1 MNNAPLVSI
10 IVNCFNGEKYL
21 SEAINSILSQTYNYW
36 EVIFWDNKST
46 DRSSYIFKRYKDNRL
61 RYYLSEKH
69 SNLSQARVCAI
80 EKSKGDLIS
89 FLDVDDYWDEN
100 FLKEQVSLFN
110 DINVKFSCSNFF
122 IVDEKRKTKRVFR
135 RYMPQGNVVDALL
148 CEHSVGILTLM
159 IRRDAYFYV
168 GGFDSN
174 YHIIGDFDLV
184 MKLARYGVLASNNRP
199 LAYLRKHTS
208 NESLIKADLT
218 IKELKYWYTR
228 NNKFYNV
235 NHSNSWNKYKYR
247 LAYEEVSYE
256 INSGSV
262 TLFEI
267 IKLFQTQ
274 TISNITKLIIKQV
287 LRKIK

>member
-69 SNLSQARVCAI
+69 SNLSQARACAI

-110 DINVKFSCSNFF
+110 DINVKFSCSNLF

-148 CEHSVGILTLM
+148 CEHFVGILTLM

-218 IKELKYWYTR
+218 IKELKHWYTR
-228 NNKFYNV
+228 NKKFYNV
-235 NHSNSWNKYKYR
+235 NNSNSLNKYKYD
-247 LAYEEVSYE
+247 LAYKEVSYE

-274 TISNITKLIIKQV
+274 TISNITRLIIKQV

>member
-21 SEAINSILSQTYNYW
+21 SEAINSILSQTYNNW

-122 IVDEKRKTKRVFR
+122 IVDDKRKTRRVYR
-135 RYMPQGNVVDALL
+135 RYMPKGNVVDSLL
-148 CEHSVGILTLM
+148 CEYFVGLLTLM

-218 IKELKYWYTR
+218 IKELKHWYTR
-228 NNKFYNV
+228 NKKFYNV
-235 NHSNSWNKYKYR
+235 NNSNSLNKYKYD
-247 LAYEEVSYE
+247 LAYKEVSYE

>member
-122 IVDEKRKTKRVFR
+122 IVDDKRKTKRVFR
-135 RYMPQGNVVDALL
+135 RYMPQGNVVDSLL
-148 CEHSVGILTLM
+148 CEYFVGLLTLM

-218 IKELKYWYTR
+218 IKELKHWYTR

>member
-100 FLKEQVSLFN
+100 FLNEQVSLFN
-110 DINVKFSCSNFF
+110 DINVKFSCSNLF

-135 RYMPQGNVVDALL
+135 RYLPQGNVVDALL
-148 CEHSVGILTLM
+148 CEHFVGILTLM

-199 LAYLRKHTS
+199 LAYHRKHTS

-218 IKELKYWYTR
+218 IKELKHWYTR

-235 NHSNSWNKYKYR
+235 NNSNSWNKYKYR

>member
-1 MNNAPLVSI
+1 MNNTPLVSI

-21 SEAINSILSQTYNYW
+21 SEAINSILSQTYNNW

-122 IVDEKRKTKRVFR
+122 IVDDKR
-135 RYMPQGNVVDALL
+135 
-148 CEHSVGILTLM
+148 
-159 IRRDAYFYV
+159 
-168 GGFDSN
+168 
-174 YHIIGDFDLV
+174 
-184 MKLARYGVLASNNRP
+184 
-199 LAYLRKHTS
+199 
-208 NESLIKADLT
+208 
-218 IKELKYWYTR
+218 
-228 NNKFYNV
+228 
-235 NHSNSWNKYKYR
+235 
-247 LAYEEVSYE
+247 
-256 INSGSV
+256 
-262 TLFEI
+262 
-267 IKLFQTQ
+267 
-274 TISNITKLIIKQV
+274 
-287 LRKIK
+287 

>member
-1 MNNAPLVSI
+1 MLGTTYYHQTI
-10 IVNCFNGEKYL
+10 RKYV
-21 SEAINSILSQTYNYW
+21 AVFGT
-36 EVIFWDNKST
+36 
-46 DRSSYIFKRYKDNRL
+46 
-61 RYYLSEKH
+61 
-69 SNLSQARVCAI
+69 
-80 EKSKGDLIS
+80 
-89 FLDVDDYWDEN
+89 
-100 FLKEQVSLFN
+100 LFN

-122 IVDEKRKTKRVFR
+122 IVDDKRKTRRVYR
-135 RYMPQGNVVDALL
+135 RYMPKGNVVDSLL
-148 CEHSVGILTLM
+148 CEYFVGLLTLM

-199 LAYLRKHTS
+199 LAYCRKHTS
-208 NESLIKADLT
+208 NESLKKLDLS
-218 IKELKYWYTR
+218 IEESKHWYTR
-228 NNKFYNV
+228 NKKFYNV
-235 NHSNSWNKYKYR
+235 NNSNSLNKYKYD
-247 LAYEEVSYE
+247 LAYKEVSYE

>member
-122 IVDEKRKTKRVFR
+122 IVDDKRKTRRVFR
-135 RYMPQGNVVDALL
+135 RYMPQGNVVDSLL
-148 CEHSVGILTLM
+148 CEYFVGLLTLM

-199 LAYLRKHTS
+199 LAYHRKHTS
-208 NESLIKADLT
+208 NESLIKLDLN
-218 IKELKYWYTR
+218 IKELKHWYTI

-235 NHSNSWNKYKYR
+235 NHSHSLNKYKYD
-247 LAYEEVSYE
+247 LAYKEVSYE

-274 TISNITKLIIKQV
+274 TISNITRLIIKQV

>member
-122 IVDEKRKTKRVFR
+122 IVDDKRKTRRVYR
-135 RYMPQGNVVDALL
+135 RYMPKGNVVDSLL
-148 CEHSVGILTLM
+148 CEYFVGLLTLM

-199 LAYLRKHTS
+199 LAYHRKHTS
-208 NESLIKADLT
+208 NESLKKLDLS
-218 IKELKYWYTR
+218 IEESKHWYTR
-228 NNKFYNV
+228 NKKFYNV
-235 NHSNSWNKYKYR
+235 NNSNSLNKYKYD
-247 LAYEEVSYE
+247 LAYKEVSYE

-274 TISNITKLIIKQV
+274 TISNITRLIIKQV

>member
-21 SEAINSILSQTYNYW
+21 SEAINSILSQTYNNW

-122 IVDEKRKTKRVFR
+122 IVDDKRKTRRVYR
-135 RYMPQGNVVDALL
+135 RYMPKGNVVDSLL
-148 CEHSVGILTLM
+148 CEYFVGLLTLM

-218 IKELKYWYTR
+218 IKEQKYWYTR

-235 NHSNSWNKYKYR
+235 NNSNSWNKYKYY
-247 LAYEEVSYE
+247 LAYEEISYE

>member
-21 SEAINSILSQTYNYW
+21 SEAINSILSQTYNNW

-122 IVDEKRKTKRVFR
+122 IVDDKRKTRRVYR
-135 RYMPQGNVVDALL
+135 RYMPKGNVVDSLL
-148 CEHSVGILTLM
+148 CEYFVGLLTLM

-199 LAYLRKHTS
+199 LAYHRKHTS

-218 IKELKYWYTR
+218 IKELKHWYTR
-228 NNKFYNV
+228 NKKFYNV
-235 NHSNSWNKYKYR
+235 NNSNSLNKYKYD
-247 LAYEEVSYE
+247 LAYKEVSYE

>member
-122 IVDEKRKTKRVFR
+122 IVDDKRKTRRVFR
-135 RYMPQGNVVDALL
+135 RYMPQGNVVDSLL
-148 CEHSVGILTLM
+148 CEYFVGLLTLM

-199 LAYLRKHTS
+199 LAYHRKHACRPS
-208 NESLIKADLT
+208 SLM
-218 IKELKYWYTR
+218 
-228 NNKFYNV
+228 
-235 NHSNSWNKYKYR
+235 
-247 LAYEEVSYE
+247 
-256 INSGSV
+256 
-262 TLFEI
+262 TLENAW
-267 IKLFQTQ
+267 QT
-274 TISNITKLIIKQV
+274 
-287 LRKIK
+287 

>member
-122 IVDEKRKTKRVFR
+122 IVDDKRKTRRVFR

-148 CEHSVGILTLM
+148 CEHFVGILTLM

-199 LAYLRKHTS
+199 LAYHRKHTS
-208 NESLIKADLT
+208 NESLIKLDLN
-218 IKELKYWYTR
+218 IKELKHWYTR
-228 NNKFYNV
+228 NKKFYNV
-235 NHSNSWNKYKYR
+235 NNSNSLNKYKYD
-247 LAYEEVSYE
+247 LAYKEVSYE

-274 TISNITKLIIKQV
+274 TISNITRLIIKQV

>member
-122 IVDEKRKTKRVFR
+122 IVDDKRKTKRVFR
-135 RYMPQGNVVDALL
+135 RYMPQGNVVDSLL
-148 CEHSVGILTLM
+148 CEHFVGILTLM

-199 LAYLRKHTS
+199 LAYHRKHTS

-218 IKELKYWYTR
+218 IKEQKYWYTR

-235 NHSNSWNKYKYR
+235 NNSNSWNKYKYR

>member
-135 RYMPQGNVVDALL
+135 RYMPQGNVVDSLL
-148 CEHSVGILTLM
+148 CERFVGILTLM

-199 LAYLRKHTS
+199 LAYCRKHTS

-218 IKELKYWYTR
+218 IKELKHWYTR
-228 NNKFYNV
+228 NKKFYNV
-235 NHSNSWNKYKYR
+235 NNSNSLNKYKYD
-247 LAYEEVSYE
+247 LAYKEVSYE

-274 TISNITKLIIKQV
+274 TIINITRLIIKQV

>member
-122 IVDEKRKTKRVFR
+122 IVDDKRKTRRVFR
-135 RYMPQGNVVDALL
+135 RYMPQGNVVDSLL
-148 CEHSVGILTLM
+148 CEYFIGLLTLM

-199 LAYLRKHTS
+199 LAYCRKHTS
-208 NESLIKADLT
+208 NESLKKLDLN
-218 IKELKYWYTR
+218 IKELKHWYTR
-228 NNKFYNV
+228 NKKFYNV
-235 NHSNSWNKYKYR
+235 NNSNSLNKYKYD
-247 LAYEEVSYE
+247 LAYKEVSYE

-274 TISNITKLIIKQV
+274 TIINITRLIIKQV